1 MPAKPLFGPALPS
14 RSFRRIL
21 CFSGSNWPTL
31 GVVPAPISFPLNFGK
46 AAEHPVINPETGFG
60 RSRATATKP
69 TPRMQNYMV
78 SQPRAHSARRRWQL
92 QFARAEKLSVALA
105 FLGKVMPAR
114 LANAWANIREHG
126 HCRLRFSESLILQ
139 T

>member
-46 AAEHPVINPETGFG
+46 AAEHPVINPETGIREIKGDLHEADSSFFNPV
-60 RSRATATKP
+60 RLLRATPKSFQ
-69 TPRMQNYMV
+69 R
-78 SQPRAHSARRRWQL
+78 
-92 QFARAEKLSVALA
+92 
-105 FLGKVMPAR
+105 G
-114 LANAWANIREHG
+114 
-126 HCRLRFSESLILQ
+126 RLRITYPTFCRNSGSTIGLGQ
-139 T
+139 C